1 MKTKPKNALIFV
13 SNTDINDNMKILAY
27 HNDLIYLDL
36 THPWESD
43 PTQEILFSGRVLDI
57 ESYIRDYSEQQIIKK
72 NALKRIRA
80 SHVPLPTTGDISNIL
95 NTFFKKRYTH
105 G

>member
-1 MKTKPKNALIFV
+1 MKMKPRNALIFI
-13 SNTDINDNMKILAY
+13 SNTAITPEMRLLAY

-36 THPWESD
+36 IHPWESD
-43 PTQEILFSGRVLDI
+43 PTSNILFAGGILDTAAYSRDYDLEQLGKKNTLKQI
-57 ESYIRDYSEQQIIKK
+57 KASYI
-72 NALKRIRA
+72 
-80 SHVPLPTTGDISNIL
+80 PLITTADITNTL